1 MLRKLAL
8 VNHSGE
14 IKCPSEIQHRSI
26 TETFFGDDSV
36 LVERRRCGG
45 DKLT

>member
-8 VNHSGE
+8 QSHWGK

-36 LVERRRCGG
+36 LGEVGLQKR
-45 DKLT
+45 